1 MGVQETP
8 YSLRLGRE
16 AMQKI
21 RVLAEKEKR
30 SVNMQLC
37 VAVEDYLERTAPSL
51 WSRVR
56 RGGSQTRPFP
66 FPSLREG
73 VLFFPGRGAGHTCIR
88 AVYLI

>member
-37 VAVEDYLERTAPSL
+37 VAVED
-51 WSRVR
+51 
-56 RGGSQTRPFP
+56 
-66 FPSLREG
+66 
-73 VLFFPGRGAGHTCIR
+73 
-88 AVYLI
+88 